1 MADEIQ
7 HAEKPAPE
15 IPDNVFEMEAY
26 RNEKRRKTRG
36 AQLPIERG
44 RSGFDVEAHL
54 FVNVCSDGETRFGV
68 VGADGDNAICLLEP
82 IFILGQQLV
91 QLTDN

>member
-15 IPDNVFEMEAY
+15 IPDNVFELEAY
-26 RNEKRRKTRG
+26 RNEKRRKSRG
-36 AQLPIERG
+36 EQPPTDR
-44 RSGFDVEAHL
+44 RRTGFEVEAHL
-54 FVNVCSDGETRFGV
+54 FVDVCSDGETRFGV
-68 VGADGDNAICLLEP
+68 VGAHGNNAICLLEP